1 MNYIDFIAEAQQ
13 MTIWIRG
20 IIPSFSKR
28 EPNMGLIIGQHE
40 QKTLEMTQ
48 NMLVF
53 FSHWKSD
60 CLGFANFKSNGWEHV
75 IWKGEGTLSIS

>member
-1 MNYIDFIAEAQQ
+1 MRWMNYIDFIAEAQQ

-53 FSHWKSD
+53 FFTLKIGL
-60 CLGFANFKSNGWEHV
+60 LGICQFQ
-75 IWKGEGTLSIS
+75 I

>member
-28 EPNMGLIIGQHE
+28 EPNMGLIIGQHG

-53 FSHWKSD
+53 FSH
-60 CLGFANFKSNGWEHV
+60 
-75 IWKGEGTLSIS
+75 